1 MTENQPSFSIGFGAG
16 QYFYCCALLSPI
28 RGGEGG
34 GGNKAGKTEIAVK
47 YAMNAN
53 DDDDDDDGG
62 LVQRAA
68 AINKICEAAPK

>member
-16 QYFYCCALLSPI
+16 HYFYCCALLSPI
-28 RGGEGG
+28 RGGGK
-34 GGNKAGKTEIAVK
+34 NKAGKTEIAVK

-68 AINKICEAAPK
+68 AINKIFEAAPK